1 MEEIKYVRE
10 QKEICEKYNQNFFET
25 NFDLKIGISDNFK
38 SGEMPLNGLRHFP
51 EGDTSG
57 WYIWAGDCSA
67 SDEFFK
73 PMHIFHLIE
82 IFPEIIKYF
91 GLPAGNRFL
100 IDDKGYEDVWFD
112 ENLLTNDTQQ
122 S

>member
-1 MEEIKYVRE
+1 MEEIKYIRE
-10 QKEICEKYNQNFFET
+10 QKEICEKYNQDFFKT

-57 WYIWAGDCSA
+57 WYIWAGEYSVAGD
-67 SDEFFK
+67 FFK
-73 PMHIFHLIE
+73 PMHIFHLLE
-82 IFPEIIKYF
+82 IFPEIVKYL

-100 IDDKGYEDVWFD
+100 IDDKGFEDVWFD
-112 ENLLTNDTQQ
+112 ENLLIYDTQQ

>member
-1 MEEIKYVRE
+1 MEEIKYARE
-10 QKEICEKYNQNFFET
+10 QKEICEKYNKNFFET

-57 WYIWAGDCSA
+57 WYIWAGDYSS

-82 IFPEIIKYF
+82 IFPEIIKYL

-100 IDDKGYEDVWFD
+100 IDDKGFEDVWFD
-112 ENLLTNDTQQ
+112 ENLLTNDIQQ